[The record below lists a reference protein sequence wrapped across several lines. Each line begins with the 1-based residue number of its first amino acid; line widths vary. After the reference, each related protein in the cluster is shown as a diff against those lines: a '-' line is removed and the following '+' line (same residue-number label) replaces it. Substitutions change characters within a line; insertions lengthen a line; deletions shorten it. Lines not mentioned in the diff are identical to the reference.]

1 MKKSILFSAYLALFT
16 SCSFVNDKADVSKKI
31 NEVDNK
37 SIVDTLKQTKI
48 KDTAR
53 NTYQKNNTVVD
64 FITIGNLDVMMHD
77 IGFYNSKQAE
87 IECEK
92 LGDGWRLPNEAEL
105 TLIYEQSNTL
115 GEFSTNYYVGL
126 GFDEEEKVYLRLSII
141 NGEIVL
147 LQSDQEVYSIYGLRA
162 VRDHIN

>member
-1 MKKSILFSAYLALFT
+1 MKNIILFSAYLAIIT
-16 SCSFVNDKADVSKKI
+16 SCSFVNDKADVSKKL
-31 NEVDNK
+31 NEVEYK
-37 SIVDTLKQTKI
+37 SMVDTLKQTKI
-48 KDTAR
+48 KDTAS
-53 NTYQKNNTVVD
+53 NTYQKNNAKVD
-64 FITIGNLDVMMHD
+64 FKTIGNLDVMMHD

-92 LGDGWRLPNEAEL
+92 LGDGWRLPNEAEM

-147 LQSDQEVYSIYGLRA
+147 LQSDQEVYSVYGLRA
-162 VRDHIN
+162 VRDHIH